1 MGVSD
6 SEEEIYSTMFSSLKH
21 PARRKILRMLSEK
34 SMTFSQLLEELG
46 VSSSHLT
53 YHLENLGE
61 LVTKTEDGKYR
72 LSTFGAASVE
82 TMKIVEEAPAVR
94 SKHGFPLSLR
104 WRSLLAI
111 LVIAVVLLASMS
123 YIEYTSLNQV
133 SSERDLL
140 QSRYDQLL
148 SWSAGTDDAI
158 TFLHDVTQID
168 LTGYHATLLNNTVG
182 VREDLG
188 GVVEEI
194 LIYSLTNSDSQIT
207 VVLRFRNREL
217 SRYKLSLFE
226 GSLVYA
232 QPQPFSVLDVAK
244 DLIQRYSSFK
254 GDAYVEKM
262 SNMLAAVNT
271 SENTEITDGDTK
283 LQLSISGNNAEILW
297 LYTENG
303 VDFSPKSLYL
313 HFENNVL
320 TELTDGWY
328 LFTIGNTIVT
338 VSQEEAIQMARDA
351 VQGFTWEADGVVVSN
366 FNVLQEP
373 AFVMF
378 HPTIREAGLALVPY
392 WEVTFYLDKV
402 YPGGFNRLAVG
413 IWADTGEVRR
423 IVPQSG

>member
-1 MGVSD
+1 MPDSD
-6 SEEEIYSTMFSSLKH
+6 EEIYSIMFSSLKH

-61 LVTKTEDGKYR
+61 LVTKTENGKYK

-94 SKHGFPLSLR
+94 SKYGFPLSLK

-123 YIEYTSLNQV
+123 YVQYATLNQV

-148 SWSAGTDDAI
+148 SWSAGTDDSI
-158 TFLHDVTQID
+158 TFLEDVVQID
-168 LTGYHATLLNNTVG
+168 LTGYQATLLRNTVE

-188 GVVEEI
+188 GVVEEV
-194 LIYSLTNSDSQIT
+194 LSYSLTNSESRIT
-207 VVLRFRNREL
+207 LDLRFRNREL
-217 SRYKLSLFE
+217 SRYKMSLFE
-226 GSLVYA
+226 GSVIYA

-244 DLIQRYSSFK
+244 ALIQRYSSFK
-254 GDAYVEKM
+254 DDAYEEM
-262 SNMLAAVNT
+262 NSMLAAVNT
-271 SENTEITDGDTK
+271 SENTEITEGDTK
-283 LQLSISGNNAEILW
+283 LQVSISGNNAQILW

-303 VDFSPKSLYL
+303 VDFSAKSVSLV
-313 HFENNVL
+313 FENNVL

-328 LFTIGNTIVT
+328 LFTVGNTEVT
-338 VSQEEAIQMARDA
+338 VSQEEAVQMARDA
-351 VQGFTWEADGVVVSN
+351 VQDFTWQADGTVVSD

-373 AFVMF
+373 ITVIF
-378 HPTIREAGLALVPY
+378 HPTTRGENLALIPY
-392 WEVTFYLDKV
+392 WQITLYLDKV
-402 YPGGFNRLAVG
+402 YPGGYNRIAVG

>member
-1 MGVSD
+1 MPDSD
-6 SEEEIYSTMFSSLKH
+6 EEIYSIMFSSLKH

-34 SMTFSQLLEELG
+34 PMTFSQLLEELG

-61 LVTKTEDGKYR
+61 LVTKTETGKYK

-148 SWSAGTDDAI
+148 TWSAGTDNAI
-158 TFLHDVTQID
+158 DFLQDVVQID
-168 LTGYHATLLNNTVG
+168 LTGYHATLLSNTVE

-194 LIYSLTNSDSQIT
+194 LSYSLTNSESQIT
-207 VVLRFRNREL
+207 MVLRFRNREL
-217 SRYKLSLFE
+217 SRYQMSLFE

-232 QPQPFSVLDVAK
+232 QPQPFSILDVAK

-254 GDAYVEKM
+254 DDAYLEKM
-262 SNMLAAVNT
+262 SSMLAAVNT

-297 LYTENG
+297 MYTENG

-328 LFTIGNTIVT
+328 LFTIGTTSVT
-338 VSQEEAIQMARDA
+338 VTQEQAIQKARDA
-351 VQGFTWEADGVVVSN
+351 VQDFTWEADGSVVSN

-373 AFVMF
+373 VAAVF
-378 HPTIREAGLALVPY
+378 HPTLREEGVALIPY
-392 WEVTFYLDKV
+392 WEVTLYLDKV
-402 YPGGFNRLAVG
+402 YPGGVNRLAVG

>member
-1 MGVSD
+1 
-6 SEEEIYSTMFSSLKH
+6 
-21 PARRKILRMLSEK
+21 
-34 SMTFSQLLEELG
+34 
-46 VSSSHLT
+46 
-53 YHLENLGE
+53 
-61 LVTKTEDGKYR
+61 
-72 LSTFGAASVE
+72 
-82 TMKIVEEAPAVR
+82 
-94 SKHGFPLSLR
+94 
-104 WRSLLAI
+104 
-111 LVIAVVLLASMS
+111 
-123 YIEYTSLNQV
+123 
-133 SSERDLL
+133 
-140 QSRYDQLL
+140 
-148 SWSAGTDDAI
+148 
-158 TFLHDVTQID
+158 
-168 LTGYHATLLNNTVG
+168 
-182 VREDLG
+182 
-188 GVVEEI
+188 
-194 LIYSLTNSDSQIT
+194 
-207 VVLRFRNREL
+207 
-217 SRYKLSLFE
+217 
-226 GSLVYA
+226 
-232 QPQPFSVLDVAK
+232 
-244 DLIQRYSSFK
+244 
-254 GDAYVEKM
+254 VEKM

-283 LQLSISGNNAEILW
+283 LQLSISGNNAQIQW

-303 VDFSPKSLYL
+303 VDFSAKSLYL
-313 HFENNVL
+313 NFENNVL

>member
-1 MGVSD
+1 MSD
-6 SEEEIYSTMFSSLKH
+6 SEEEIYSIMFSSLKH
-21 PARRKILRMLSEK
+21 PARRKILRMLSTK
-34 SMTFSQLLEELG
+34 AMTFSQLLEELG

-61 LVTKTEDGKYR
+61 LVTKTESGEYR

-94 SKHGFPLSLR
+94 SKHGLPLSLR
-104 WRSLLAI
+104 WRSLLAM

-123 YIEYTSLNQV
+123 YIQYTSLNQV

-148 SWSAGTDDAI
+148 SWSADTDDAI
-158 TFLHDVTQID
+158 GFLQDVIQID
-168 LTGYHATLLNNTVG
+168 LTGYHATLLSNTVE
-182 VREDLG
+182 VRSDLG

-194 LIYSLTNSDSQIT
+194 LSYSLTNSDSQIN

-217 SRYKLSLFE
+217 SRYQLSLFE

-232 QPQPFSVLDVAK
+232 QPQPFSILDVAK
-244 DLIQRYSSFK
+244 DLIQRYSSFR
-254 GDAYVEKM
+254 GDAYLEKM

-271 SENTEITDGDTK
+271 SENTEITDGNTK

-303 VDFSPKSLYL
+303 VDFSAKSLSL
-313 HFENNVL
+313 VFENNVL

-328 LFTIGNTIVT
+328 LFTIGNTKVI
-338 VSQEEAIQMARDA
+338 VSQEEAVQMARDA
-351 VQGFTWEADGVVVSN
+351 VQGFTWQAEGTVVSN
-366 FNVLQEP
+366 FNVLQDP
-373 AFVMF
+373 VSVVF
-378 HPTIREAGLALVPY
+378 HPTTRGDDLALIPY
-392 WEVTFYLDKV
+392 WQVTLYLDKV
-402 YPGGFNRLAVG
+402 YPGGFNRIAVG